1 MPPAQNKTNFKT
13 YEASTRLLAA
23 VLASINGKVKLDFK
37 DLAALMGGGTTGSA
51 VDHRLRPVKQL
62 GKMQVA
68 CRAAGKDPGDL
79 PVETGEIQ
87 KLFGESTAGGI
98 EWQFRE
104 LKTLGRLQQEALD
117 EGKNPADVKVGLS
130 KGKASAS
137 TKSTPTTS
145 KTVRASTS
153 AASKRKRGSKKVTMS
168 EEGSDDQGADSDY
181 NAKDIHSD
189 DEYQTTPAPKRRNTG
204 GASTKG
210 KGKVAPT
217 TTKNGSP
224 KDAIGTARKLFPN
237 GNGDNIKSSTASIF
251 GDGAGIGA
259 KSSTDSNFGDGTT
272 SSASKGDDVIEVASS
287 SDEAPARKKKSAR
300 SRVKAE
306 PEPEQMSEA
315 DYETMQHARR
325 FVSLDEVEGLP
336 DHGDELLDGE
346 I

>member
-1 MPPAQNKTNFKT
+1 MAPAQNKTNFKT

-23 VLASINGKVKLDFK
+23 VLATINGKVKLDFK

-68 CRAAGKDPGDL
+68 CRDAGKDPGEL

-117 EGKNPADVKVGLS
+117 EGKNPADVKVGPS

-137 TKSTPTTS
+137 AKSTPTTS

-153 AASKRKRGSKKVTMS
+153 AASKRKRGGKKVTMS

-181 NAKDIHSD
+181 DAKDIHSD

-210 KGKVAPT
+210 KGKVVPAT
-217 TTKNGSP
+217 TKKNGSI
-224 KDAIGTARKLFPN
+224 KDANGTARKLFPN
-237 GNGDNIKSSTASIF
+237 GNGDETKSSTASIF
-251 GDGAGIGA
+251 GDG
-259 KSSTDSNFGDGTT
+259 TT
-272 SSASKGDDVIEVASS
+272 SSASKVDDVIEVASS
-287 SDEAPARKKKSAR
+287 GDEAPARKKSSR

-306 PEPEQMSEA
+306 PELEQMSEV
-315 DYETMQHARR
+315 DYEATRHSRR

-336 DHGDELLDGE
+336 DRDDELLDGE

>member
-1 MPPAQNKTNFKT
+1 MAPAQNKTNFKT

-23 VLASINGKVKLDFK
+23 VLATINGKVKLDFK
-37 DLAALMGGGTTGSA
+37 ELAALMGGGTTGSA

-68 CRAAGKDPGDL
+68 CRDAGKDPGDL

-137 TKSTPTTS
+137 AKSTPTTS

-153 AASKRKRGSKKVTMS
+153 AASKRKRGGKKVTMS

-181 NAKDIHSD
+181 DAKDIHSD

-210 KGKVAPT
+210 KGKVVPA
-217 TTKNGSP
+217 TTKTNGST
-224 KDAIGTARKLFPN
+224 KDANGTARKLFPN
-237 GNGDNIKSSTASIF
+237 GNG
-251 GDGAGIGA
+251 AGIGV
-259 KSSTDSNFGDGTT
+259 KSSSDSIFGDGTT
-272 SSASKGDDVIEVASS
+272 SSASNVDDVIEVASS
-287 SDEAPARKKKSAR
+287 SDEAPARKKSSR

-306 PEPEQMSEA
+306 PEPEQMSEVDSEA
-315 DYETMQHARR
+315 SRHARR

-336 DHGDELLDGE
+336 DRGDELLDGE